1 VLTQPIIDLSPAS
14 EGGAP
19 FSNLLH
25 EATQVGKWG
34 ALEGVENILHVV

>member
-19 FSNLLH
+19 FSNLRGFMQ
-25 EATQVGKWG
+25 QVGKWG